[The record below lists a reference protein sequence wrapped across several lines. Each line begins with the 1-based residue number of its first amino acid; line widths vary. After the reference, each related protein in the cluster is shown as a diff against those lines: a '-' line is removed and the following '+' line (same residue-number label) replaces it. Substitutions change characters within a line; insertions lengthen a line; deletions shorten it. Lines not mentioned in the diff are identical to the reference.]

1 MDPKDQTEINE
12 LKATAQDVDQQ
23 MSLAA
28 NEAIDYEEIQD
39 VKGRVAEF
47 IARYEHVMKD
57 LNPKEQKE
65 LVRTI
70 GLKVKEMEEK
80 LTKIRQ
86 APE

>member
-1 MDPKDQTEINE
+1 MDPKDQTEVNE
-12 LKATAQDVDQQ
+12 LKASAAEVNREI
-23 MSLAA
+23 SLAA
-28 NEAIDYEEIQD
+28 DEAIDYEETQD

-57 LNPKEQKE
+57 LNPKDQKE

>member
-1 MDPKDQTEINE
+1 MDPKDQTEVNE
-12 LKATAQDVDQQ
+12 LKAAAQDVNRDI
-23 MSLAA
+23 SLAA
-28 NEAIDYEEIQD
+28 DEAIDYEETQD

-57 LNPKEQKE
+57 LSPKDQKE